1 MDSPSKEFRDGLVEL
16 LPRMWRFSV
25 MLTRDRER
33 ADDLLQSACERALS
47 RHVQFRPGT
56 RLDSWM
62 YSIIHSIWKNDI
74 RRENTRRDAL
84 VRMPET
90 PTSVDGERVVTG
102 KIFLSEV
109 LSQVETLPE
118 QQASAVLLVYVDG
131 LSYDEA
137 ASVLD
142 VPVGTVMSRLAR
154 ARLALGRALDGAAP
168 RAPRREDKTED
179 SAEADKEPNRSS

>member
-1 MDSPSKEFRDGLVEL
+1 MDSPSQEFRDTLAEL
-16 LPRMWRFSV
+16 LPRLWRFSV
-25 MLTRDRER
+25 MLTRNRDR

-47 RHVQFRPGT
+47 RHGQFRPGT
-56 RLDSWM
+56 RMDSWL

-74 RRENTRRDAL
+74 RRDSTRRDILA
-84 VRMPET
+84 RMPEEDGA
-90 PTSVDGERVVTG
+90 VDGERVATG

-109 LSQVETLPE
+109 LSLMETLPE
-118 QQASAVLLVYVDG
+118 QQSSAMLLVYVDG

-154 ARLALGRALDGAAP
+154 ARLALGRALDGP
-168 RAPRREDKTED
+168 
-179 SAEADKEPNRSS
+179 ADEIRQHESKG